1 MRPIG
6 KNIVIKTIEE
16 EIKTNSGILLS
27 AEDTKSLRYKKAI
40 VVAVGSD
47 VSVIK
52 KGETIQYD
60 KRAGYTMLIKD
71 EQFTIIQEKDVVLVL

>member
-1 MRPIG
+1 MKPIG
-6 KNIVIKTIEE
+6 KNIVIKTVEE
-16 EIKTNSGILLS
+16 EIKTNSGLLLS

>member
-40 VVAVGSD
+40 VIAVGSD

>member
-6 KNIVIKTIEE
+6 KNIVIKTVEE
-16 EIKTNSGILLS
+16 EIKTNSGLLLS

-52 KGETIQYD
+52 KGETIQYA

-71 EQFTIIQEKDVVLVL
+71 EQVTIIQEKDVVLVL

>member
-16 EIKTNSGILLS
+16 EIKTNSWILLS

>member
-6 KNIVIKTIEE
+6 KNIVIKTVEE
-16 EIKTNSGILLS
+16 EIKTNSGLLLS

-52 KGETIQYD
+52 KLS
-60 KRAGYTMLIKD
+60 LIH
-71 EQFTIIQEKDVVLVL
+71 I

>member
-6 KNIVIKTIEE
+6 KNIVIKTVEE
-16 EIKTNSGILLS
+16 EIKTNSGLLLS

>member
-16 EIKTNSGILLS
+16 EIKTNSGLLLS

>member
-6 KNIVIKTIEE
+6 KNIVIKTVEE
-16 EIKTNSGILLS
+16 EIKTNSGLLLS

-52 KGETIQYD
+52 NGEKIQYD

>member
-16 EIKTNSGILLS
+16 EIKTNSGLLLS

-40 VVAVGSD
+40 VIAVGSD

>member
-1 MRPIG
+1 MKPIG
-6 KNIVIKTIEE
+6 KNIVIKIVEE
-16 EIKTNSGILLS
+16 EIKTNSGLLLS

-52 KGETIQYD
+52 NGETIQYD
-60 KRAGYTMLIKD
+60 KRAGYTMLIKE